1 MIERDIEKL
10 WGKFEKMIH
19 HVEDD
24 SLNKLIEEQGQ
35 RIVECSYSQRD
46 KEPFCGVAGLVDYS
60 LNLLINM
67 RKLNEALGYQQSPT
81 SIIKVALTCDLGR
94 IGDINSDRFV
104 ITTSDWH
111 KEKLGQYYDWNE
123 SCPKF
128 NVQDM
133 SLWFLQHYNVKLD
146 WNEWQAILLSKDYM
160 SEDNKFYSTHRDRL
174 AVLTNIAKQATLK
187 NEIDKINGVYTVP
200 F

>member
-94 IGDINSDRFV
+94 IGDINSNRFV

-174 AVLTNIAKQATLK
+174 AVLTNIAKQVTLK
-187 NEIDKINGVYTVP
+187 NEIDKINGVYTVS

>member
-94 IGDINSDRFV
+94 IGDINSDRFI

-111 KEKLGQYYDWNE
+111 KEKLGQYYDWIE

>member
-1 MIERDIEKL
+1 
-10 WGKFEKMIH
+10 MIH

-46 KEPFCGVAGLVDYS
+46 KEPFCCVEGLIYYS